1 MRVVLVKNIDQLL
14 KSKFKNKNI
23 RIYMKKTD
31 SNTQSRQTI
40 EPYDPQTPSEQLK
53 MIQNLVRNKFLSRK
67 NKIQTLLSVR
77 RDNES

>member
-1 MRVVLVKNIDQLL
+1 
-14 KSKFKNKNI
+14 
-23 RIYMKKTD
+23 MKKTD

-40 EPYDPQTPSEQLK
+40 EPNDSQTPSEQLK